1 MFTDEGDTRVKD
13 FFIFKDECLT
23 KFDID
28 SLQFR
33 TEWKR
38 IYYVCRFIDKTA
50 HKFINY
56 RSGREY
62 SLINHYRSVNEIWA
76 EFRSYYKL

>member
-1 MFTDEGDTRVKD
+1 MFTDEEDTRVKD

-28 SLQFR
+28 LTQFR
-33 TEWKR
+33 TEWNR
-38 IYYVCRFIDKTA
+38 IYYVRRFTDKTA
-50 HKFINY
+50 RKFINY

-62 SLINHYRSVNEIWA
+62 SSVNRYRLVNEIWA
-76 EFRSYYKL
+76 KFRSYYKL